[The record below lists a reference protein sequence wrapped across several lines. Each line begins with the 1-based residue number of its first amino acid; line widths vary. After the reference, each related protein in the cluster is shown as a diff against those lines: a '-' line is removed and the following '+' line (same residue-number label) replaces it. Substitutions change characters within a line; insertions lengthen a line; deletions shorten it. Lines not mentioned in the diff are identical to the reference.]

1 MAALG
6 RFSRKC
12 SQTGLMDSKPV
23 LQGKSRIPTLK
34 ILDEGTGDI
43 LQEINTNNG
52 KVKTLAQLFFPKKL
66 AT

>member
-1 MAALG
+1 
-6 RFSRKC
+6 
-12 SQTGLMDSKPV
+12 MDSKPV